1 MKINNILNKDEKIN
15 IKSYLSKFG
24 IIDIDEYLNP
34 TGKYIDFPLNFL
46 NMSEAIELFKYH
58 YLQKNKVFILC
69 DSGDT
74 DGITST
80 SILYMYMKR
89 LNPKWDI
96 KILIH
101 TGKQRGMQ
109 DEELFNNIITQ
120 KRSLV
125 IIPDSGSNDYAQAE
139 KLKELNISLLVLDHH
154 ICQTPIKYGTL
165 INNQLGNVDKNG
177 SGCVVTYQFLRQ
189 LDVEFN
195 HKWANDYLD
204 LTALSIVSDG
214 CSFLSM
220 QNRELMYYGFRNIKN
235 EMLKG
240 LIRDN
245 KITPHFLS
253 FSVIPCINSVCRGKD
268 QQAKQNMIMGFLG
281 LKKVDDIVDV
291 CKSAH
296 TKQKKLVND
305 VIEDNISNIDK
316 TNKVIF
322 FANTEIP
329 RSYSGLIASKL
340 SNICKNKPT
349 IVGKI
354 IDGYLIGSVRSQVP
368 TLDILSKNEL
378 VDFAQ
383 GHPCQHGIGIYEK
396 NIQGLINYLNTI
408 DFEDNSA
415 IDVVQSYNIKEVP
428 KELFDCFNGYEHLWG
443 NDLKIPQY
451 YIEPFTIDS
460 DHISIIGKNQNVLKF
475 YKDGIEF
482 IKFFCSQKDKD
493 DLFINDIKNHKLTID
508 IVGELSYNIF
518 RGKVTKQCIID
529 KYEVKE
535 KKELTLEDIF

>member
-1 MKINNILNKDEKIN
+1 MKINNMLSKNKKIN
-15 IKSYLSKFG
+15 IESYLSEFG
-24 IIDIDEYLNP
+24 IVDIDEYLNP
-34 TGKYIDFPLNFL
+34 TGKYIDSPLNFL
-46 NMSEAIELFKYH
+46 NMSEAIKLFKYH

-89 LNPKWDI
+89 LNPKWNI

-109 DEELFNNIITQ
+109 DEELFNDIITK
-120 KRSLV
+120 KRPLV
-125 IIPDSGSNDYAQAE
+125 IIPDSGSNDCKQAE

-154 ICQTPIKYGTL
+154 ICQTPIKYGVL

-189 LDVEFN
+189 LDIEFN

-240 LIRDN
+240 LVGNN

-268 QQAKQNMIMGFLG
+268 QQAKQDMIMGFLG
-281 LKKVDDIVDV
+281 LKNIDNIINI
-291 CKSAH
+291 CKSSH
-296 TKQKKLVND
+296 VKQKKLVD
-305 VIEDNISNIDK
+305 DIIENNIDNIDK

-322 FANTEIP
+322 FADIDIP

-368 TLDILSKNEL
+368 TLDILSKNDF

-396 NIQGLINYLNTI
+396 NIQSLIDYLNTI

-415 IDVVQSYNIKEVP
+415 INVIQSYNIKEIP
-428 KELFDCFNGYEHLWG
+428 EELFTCFNGYEFLWG

-451 YIEPFTIDS
+451 YIKSFTINS
-460 DHISIIGKNQNVLKF
+460 NCISLIGKNQNVLKF

-482 IKFFCSQKDKD
+482 IKFYCNQKDKD
-493 DLFINDIKNHKLTID
+493 YLFIDDIKDHKLTID
-508 IVGELSYNIF
+508 IIGELNYNVF
-518 RGKVTKQCIID
+518 HGKTTKQCIID
-529 KYEVKE
+529 KYEIVKR
-535 KKELTLEDIF
+535 KERELKDIF